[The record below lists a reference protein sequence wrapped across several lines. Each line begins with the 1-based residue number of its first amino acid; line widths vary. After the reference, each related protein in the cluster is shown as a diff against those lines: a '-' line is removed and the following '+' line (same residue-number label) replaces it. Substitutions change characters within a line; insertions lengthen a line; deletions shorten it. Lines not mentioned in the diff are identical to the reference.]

1 MIRAHENP
9 IAVRA
14 GALSLLVHVVLL
26 ALLLVS
32 FNWKSVQPASI
43 AEVELWDSLPPPVQP
58 EIKPVPPT
66 PEPPKP
72 EPVPEIKPEP
82 KPEPPPEPKAE
93 IQLKKEPPKELK
105 PKVEKPVEKPKP
117 PKPDPAVKAK
127 EDEKRKLAELQKMFA
142 EEDKNSQQQQHKN
155 EAQASAK
162 AASAAASAGEIDK
175 YMGLIS
181 RKIRQNVNKQLCGTG
196 KPELTFS
203 IALMPTGEVI
213 GSPRLLKGSGNTAC
227 DDAVER
233 AIKLSQP
240 LPVPQQ
246 PELFS
251 QFRDLNL
258 KFKPNDDN

>member
-1 MIRAHENP
+1 MIRVHENP
-9 IAVRA
+9 LALRA
-14 GALSLLVHVVLL
+14 GLLSVLVHGVLL
-26 ALLLVS
+26 AVLLIS
-32 FNWKSVQPASI
+32 FNWKAVQPASI
-43 AEVELWDSLPPPVQP
+43 AEVELWDSLPPVQP
-58 EIKPVPPT
+58 AVKPVPPM
-66 PEPPKP
+66 PEPPKYK
-72 EPVPEIKPEP
+72 PVPEKKPEP
-82 KPEPPPEPKAE
+82 KPEPPPEPKAD
-93 IQLKKEPPKELK
+93 IQLKKEPVKELK
-105 PKVEKPVEKPKP
+105 PKVEKPVEKPMP

-142 EEDKNSQQQQHKN
+142 EEDKNSQQQRHKN

-181 RKIRQNVNKQLCGTG
+181 SKIRRNVNKQLCGSG

-213 GSPRLLKGSGNTAC
+213 GSPRLLKGSGIAAC
-227 DDAVER
+227 DEAVER

-240 LPVPQQ
+240 LPLPPQ

-258 KFKPNDDN
+258 IFKPNDDN

>member
-9 IAVRA
+9 LALRA
-14 GALSLLVHVVLL
+14 GILSVLVHGVLL
-26 ALLLVS
+26 AILLIS
-32 FNWKSVQPASI
+32 FNWKAVQPASI
-43 AEVELWDSLPPPVQP
+43 AEVELWDSLPPVQP
-58 EIKPVPPT
+58 AIKPVPPA

-93 IQLKKEPPKELK
+93 IQLKKEPVRELK
-105 PKVEKPVEKPKP
+105 PKVEKPVEKPIP

-240 LPVPQQ
+240 LPVPSQ

>member
-9 IAVRA
+9 LALRA
-14 GALSLLVHVVLL
+14 GLLSVLVHGVLL
-26 ALLLVS
+26 AVLLIS
-32 FNWKSVQPASI
+32 FNWKAVQPASI
-43 AEVELWDSLPPPVQP
+43 AEVELWDSLPPVQP
-58 EIKPVPPT
+58 EIKPIPPV

-82 KPEPPPEPKAE
+82 KPAPPPEPKAE
-93 IQLKKEPPKELK
+93 IQLKKEPVKEPK

-181 RKIRQNVNKQLCGTG
+181 SKIRRNVNKQLCGTG

-213 GSPRLLKGSGNTAC
+213 GSPRLIKGSGIAAC

-240 LPVPQQ
+240 LPLPPQ

-258 KFKPNDDN
+258 IFKPNEDN

>member
-9 IAVRA
+9 LALRA
-14 GALSLLVHVVLL
+14 GLLSVLVHGVLL
-26 ALLLVS
+26 AILLIS
-32 FNWKSVQPASI
+32 FNWKAVQPANI
-43 AEVELWDSLPPPVQP
+43 AEVELWDSLPPKQP
-58 EIKPVPPT
+58 AIKPVPPM
-66 PEPPKP
+66 PEPPKR
-72 EPVPEIKPEP
+72 EPVLEKKPEP

-93 IQLKKEPPKELK
+93 IQLKKEPVKELK
-105 PKVEKPVEKPKP
+105 PKVEKPVEKPTP

-142 EEDKNSQQQQHKN
+142 EEDKNSQQQRHKN

-181 RKIRQNVNKQLCGTG
+181 SKIRRNVNKQLCGTG

-213 GSPRLLKGSGNTAC
+213 GSPRLLKGSGIAAC
-227 DDAVER
+227 DEAVER

-240 LPVPQQ
+240 LPLPPQ

-258 KFKPNDDN
+258 IFKPNDDN

>member
-1 MIRAHENP
+1 MIRKHENP
-9 IAVRA
+9 LAFRA
-14 GALSLLVHVVLL
+14 GVLSVLVHVVLL
-26 ALLLVS
+26 AILLLS

-43 AEVELWDSLPPPVQP
+43 AEVELWDSLPPVPP
-58 EIKPVPPT
+58 AIKPVPPV

-93 IQLKKEPPKELK
+93 IQLKKEPVKEPK

-117 PKPDPAVKAK
+117 PKPDPVVKAK
-127 EDEKRKLAELQKMFA
+127 EEEQRKLAELQKMFA
-142 EEDKNSQQQQHKN
+142 EEDKNLQQHQHKS
-155 EAQASAK
+155 EAQTTAK
-162 AASAAASAGEIDK
+162 AASAAASAGEIEK

-181 RKIRQNVNKQLCGTG
+181 SKIRRNVNKQVCGTG

-213 GSPRLLKGSGNTAC
+213 GSPRLLKSSGIPAC

-240 LPVPQQ
+240 LPLPSQ